1 MMNGENTFFSMELM
15 KEMNWWFVL
24 QIKSFLKRNLKK
36 LAVDGDFLLRQLPT
50 IPVQE
55 EAQGNRMTKFY
66 FLLPFTGILL
76 FMLLVGC
83 AKTRIG
89 KVKLS
94 DEKLPNFLKVGT
106 TRAQEVLEQIGEP
119 FGYREQKNRS
129 SIISLNF
136 QEDYVN
142 FLITEIRLERHLG

>member
-1 MMNGENTFFSMELM
+1 
-15 KEMNWWFVL
+15 
-24 QIKSFLKRNLKK
+24 
-36 LAVDGDFLLRQLPT
+36 LLRQLPT

-66 FLLPFTGILL
+66 FLLPITGILL

-89 KVKLS
+89 KVELS
-94 DEKLPNFLKVGT
+94 GEKLPNFLKVGT
-106 TRAQEVLEQIGEP
+106 TSAQEVLEQIGEP
-119 FGYREQKNRS
+119 FGYREQENRS
-129 SIISLNF
+129 AMIFLDF

-142 FLITEIRLERHLG
+142 LLITEIRREKAYRLDLVFQDDILQKAEIKKEGWGFGANMDPQLLQLLAR

>member
-1 MMNGENTFFSMELM
+1 M
-15 KEMNWWFVL
+15 
-24 QIKSFLKRNLKK
+24 
-36 LAVDGDFLLRQLPT
+36 LRQLPT

-76 FMLLVGC
+76 FMLMVGC

-89 KVKLS
+89 KVELS
-94 DEKLPNFLKVGT
+94 DEKLPNFLIVGT

-119 FGYREQKNRS
+119 FGNLEQ
-129 SIISLNF
+129 
-136 QEDYVN
+136 
-142 FLITEIRLERHLG
+142 

>member
-1 MMNGENTFFSMELM
+1 MLR
-15 KEMNWWFVL
+15 
-24 QIKSFLKRNLKK
+24 KR
-36 LAVDGDFLLRQLPT
+36 PT

-55 EAQGNRMTKFY
+55 EAQGNRMIKFY

-89 KVKLS
+89 KVELS

-119 FGYREQKNRS
+119 FGNREQENRS
-129 SIISLNF
+129 AMIFIDF

-142 FLITEIRLERHLG
+142 FLISEIRREKAYRLDLVFQDDILQIVEIKKKDGDLLKIWILNFYN

>member
-1 MMNGENTFFSMELM
+1 M
-15 KEMNWWFVL
+15 
-24 QIKSFLKRNLKK
+24 
-36 LAVDGDFLLRQLPT
+36 DGDFLLRQLPT

-76 FMLLVGC
+76 FMLLFGC
-83 AKTRIG
+83 AKTRIR
-89 KVKLS
+89 KMELS
-94 DEKLPNFLKVGT
+94 DKKLPNFLKVGT

-119 FGYREQKNRS
+119 FGYREQENHS
-129 SIISLNF
+129 AMIFLNF

-142 FLITEIRLERHLG
+142 LLITDIRLEKAYRLDLVFQDYILQIEEINKEGWGFVENMDPQLLQLLAR

>member
-1 MMNGENTFFSMELM
+1 M
-15 KEMNWWFVL
+15 
-24 QIKSFLKRNLKK
+24 
-36 LAVDGDFLLRQLPT
+36 DGDFLLRQLPT
-50 IPVQE
+50 ILVQE

-89 KVKLS
+89 KVELS

-119 FGYREQKNRS
+119 FGNREQENS
-129 SIISLNF
+129 SVMIFMDF
-136 QEDYVN
+136 QEDHVN
-142 FLITEIRLERHLG
+142 LLITEIRQEKAYRLDLVFQDYILQKAEIKKEGWGCGANMDPQLLQLLAR

>member
-1 MMNGENTFFSMELM
+1 M
-15 KEMNWWFVL
+15 
-24 QIKSFLKRNLKK
+24 
-36 LAVDGDFLLRQLPT
+36 DGDFLLRQLPT

-55 EAQGNRMTKFY
+55 EEQINLMKKYY

-83 AKTRIG
+83 AKTRNG
-89 KVKLS
+89 KVELS

-119 FGYREQKNRS
+119 FGNREQENRS
-129 SIISLNF
+129 AMIFIDF
-136 QEDYVN
+136 QQDYVN
-142 FLITEIRLERHLG
+142 LLITKIRREKAYRLDLVFQDDILQKAEIKKEGWGFGANMDPKLLQLMAR

>member
-1 MMNGENTFFSMELM
+1 
-15 KEMNWWFVL
+15 
-24 QIKSFLKRNLKK
+24 
-36 LAVDGDFLLRQLPT
+36 LLRQLPT

-66 FLLPFTGILL
+66 FLLPITGILL

-83 AKTRIG
+83 SKTRIG
-89 KVKLS
+89 KVELS

-106 TRAQEVLEQIGEP
+106 TSAQEVLEQIGEP
-119 FGYREQKNRS
+119 FGYREQENRS
-129 SIISLNF
+129 AMIFLDF

-142 FLITEIRLERHLG
+142 LLITEIRLDLVFQDDILQKAEIKKEGWGFGANMDPQLLQLLAR

>member
-1 MMNGENTFFSMELM
+1 M
-15 KEMNWWFVL
+15 
-24 QIKSFLKRNLKK
+24 
-36 LAVDGDFLLRQLPT
+36 DGDFLLRQLPT

-55 EAQGNRMTKFY
+55 EAQGNHIKKYY
-66 FLLPFTGILL
+66 FFLPITGILL

-89 KVKLS
+89 KVELS

-119 FGYREQKNRS
+119 FGNREQENRS
-129 SIISLNF
+129 AMIFIDF

-142 FLITEIRLERHLG
+142 LLITKIRREKAYRLDLVFQDDILQKAEIKKDGWGFDANMDPKL

>member
-1 MMNGENTFFSMELM
+1 
-15 KEMNWWFVL
+15 
-24 QIKSFLKRNLKK
+24 
-36 LAVDGDFLLRQLPT
+36 LLRQLPT

-66 FLLPFTGILL
+66 FLLPITGILF

-83 AKTRIG
+83 SKTRIG
-89 KVKLS
+89 KVELS

-106 TRAQEVLEQIGEP
+106 TSSQEVLEQIGEP
-119 FGYREQKNRS
+119 FGYREQENRS
-129 SIISLNF
+129 AMIFLDF

-142 FLITEIRLERHLG
+142 LLITEIRLDLVFQDDILQKAEIKKEGWGFGANMDPQLLQLLAR

>member
-1 MMNGENTFFSMELM
+1 M
-15 KEMNWWFVL
+15 
-24 QIKSFLKRNLKK
+24 
-36 LAVDGDFLLRQLPT
+36 DGDFLLRQLPT

-55 EAQGNRMTKFY
+55 EAQVNRLKRYY
-66 FLLPFTGILL
+66 FLLPITGIILL
-76 FMLLVGC
+76 MLLVGC

-89 KVKLS
+89 KVELS

-119 FGYREQKNRS
+119 FGYREQENRS
-129 SIISLNF
+129 AMIFLDF

-142 FLITEIRLERHLG
+142 LLIAEIQLETAYPMDLVFQDDILQKGESKKEGWGFGANMDPQLLQLLPR